1 MVISRPT
8 NGLDKTGVELPWCRM
23 GLAAETS
30 QGLPRRRASYY
41 GLALQSCPPH
51 HPLLSPHLLLLL
63 AALLS
68 PAAGGQNGELCVV
81 ETPLR
86 TQYVRP
92 VVETS
97 AVCHG
102 CLFPAP
108 TPPTPAPDTHTPPIR
123 QVHIVHVDEPE
134 GGAVEVMVTGQQTY
148 RVVLVLHSSRDAPVV
163 FTITSSHPTNT
174 TNHLFL
180 VSGEDEVRG
189 SNLRYSVAHQQR
201 VPQEDLISSTQRK
214 FGFVTSYTRAP
225 QANTIALHLPN
236 DEEADGDCN
245 MEVKDDSP
253 VANCFMSVEQPIS
266 GCYHHNMLGEN
277 NRDIHIIEV
286 DGSSNSNGSLVLSVV
301 GSSEGGSGDVSAG
314 GGREVERNIT
324 LVLRTSRPTTWS
336 LHATSLQGT
345 ITLLVGGRDQVEN
358 TSVSGPGVVVKVERI
373 NVPASFDGLI
383 LTVLTSVGPPVSYT
397 RTTSPNKIT
406 VTVLPKSEIQLDPL
420 FYLPVDAA
428 AFRYV
433 LIWSL
438 RFETCYRLVDA
449 EDVAAVIQAALSV
462 SCDESTMTVAI
473 PYDVSERVGGI
484 SMSLRDHSCT
494 GAMNISHIVIRE
506 NFSRCK
512 FTRQNSPYQTTY
524 TNYVSVDLGPS
535 LSDDEDFDGSGYG
548 IEDEYHGARIAPIQ
562 VQCQVHPHPPPHR
575 ETPAPQSTNKKTV
588 SEPVAGATYKMEMFR
603 DSDHEIPITTDNYP
617 ASTNI
622 NHRLY
627 IKTALASVMPW
638 TEEYDADL
646 RIVLEEC
653 WLSNSSASSRTGAL
667 HEPLVRKSCPLRSSV
682 NLEPMLFNSQTSSF
696 SFQVLSEYSYLGS
709 FFLHCQLGV
718 CSADS
723 LPRPAVNRCID
734 PGHYCGKA
742 TLMRVFDTQPS
753 SSSLQTLALGP
764 FSMAPSTESS
774 AAWSGSNMKTSDS
787 SDSVVQV
794 SDSTSSS
801 SSVTGATDDK
811 TQIIVLGGLSTEI
824 VVGIALA
831 SFVIGVCL
839 TATLWVIHMKTDPR
853 RQKRPEGG
861 APRNS
866 GYDLSAH
873 SGSSTP
879 SSQAPMTA

>member
-1 MVISRPT
+1 M
-8 NGLDKTGVELPWCRM
+8 GVELPWCRM

-406 VTVLPKSEIQLDPL
+406 VTVLPKS
-420 FYLPVDAA
+420 
-428 AFRYV
+428 
-433 LIWSL
+433 
-438 RFETCYRLVDA
+438 VDA

-723 LPRPAVNRCID
+723 LPRPAVNR
-734 PGHYCGKA
+734 
-742 TLMRVFDTQPS
+742 
-753 SSSLQTLALGP
+753 TLALGP